1 MTFNVIYAKK
11 LAEEVVET
19 KIKKHFRTIADA
31 REEVEAIPD
40 VIAYRVFEGGIRIY
54 SKKIEKRG

>member
-19 KIKKHFRTIADA
+19 KIKKHFRTVADA